1 MEKQSKKKK
10 LTIWKKIVFSFIPL
24 LVLILAV
31 EIILRV
37 WFVYQPIVKGKERSR
52 FVIPDKDLTWIL
64 NPDVTGY
71 RIPNKEGYRDLPYK
85 ADADIKILL
94 LGDSISW
101 GDCVPNTELI
111 YPQLCETNLTK
122 ETGVSF
128 EIINTGVPGYS
139 TFQELKLLK
148 LRGKKYKLDMI
159 IQQFCLNDVV
169 DRFRT
174 LAEYGGDNI
183 FLGID
188 TRAACDGFASLA
200 QYSKIIETIV
210 RYKQRQGR
218 DYQEYQVKNLIET
231 PLSEEIKGA
240 WELVFQEL
248 KEMKEEADKLNAPL
262 VILITPYKFQL
273 SGEEEKLFPQKML
286 IEFAE
291 KNNIQYI
298 DLLPDFQKN
307 QEKEL
312 FADANHFEIE
322 GHEVTSAKLADFLKK
337 HFEERIKN
345 RAK

>member
-1 MEKQSKKKK
+1 MKNK
-10 LTIWKKIVFSFIPL
+10 LPIWKKILFSFIPL
-24 LVLILAV
+24 IVLILGV

-37 WFVYQPIVKGKERSR
+37 WFVYKPIVTGNERSR

-71 RIPNKEGYRDLPYK
+71 RIPNKEGYRDLPYN

-101 GDCVPNTELI
+101 GDCVPYTEVI

-122 ETGVSF
+122 ETGITF

-148 LRGKKYKLDMI
+148 LRGAKYQPDMI

-174 LAEYGGDNI
+174 LVEYGGDNI

-188 TRAACDGFASLA
+188 TRAACDGFANLA
-200 QYSKIIETIV
+200 QYSKIVETIV

-218 DYQEYQVKNLIET
+218 DYQEYQVKNLIKT
-231 PLSEEIKGA
+231 PLSDEIKGA

-248 KEMKEEADKLNAPL
+248 KEMKEVADKLNAPF
-262 VILITPYKFQL
+262 VILIAPFKFQL
-273 SGEEEKLFPQKML
+273 SGEEEKLLPQKML
-286 IEFAE
+286 KEFAE
-291 KNNIQYI
+291 ANDIQYI

-307 QEKEL
+307 KDKEL

-322 GHEVTSAKLADFLKK
+322 GHEVAAAKLADFLKK
-337 HFEERIKN
+337 HFKERLKESGQ
-345 RAK
+345 